1 MSVTTDLWGEVAG
14 QDRAVADLRAAVAA
28 PVHAYLFVGP
38 PGSGRRAAARA
49 FAAELFSRDLE
60 GEDADRQAR
69 LALDAKHPDL
79 VFFEPEGQRLS
90 VNKKESDLLDILREA
105 NRAPVEADHKLVVLG
120 EFHTMEEHAGA
131 LLKTIEEPP
140 PRTVIVVV
148 ADEVPPD
155 LVTTASRCV
164 RIEFGPVPDTIVV
177 ERLVAEG
184 VDAARAAE
192 AAAAAGGDLARARLL
207 ATDDA
212 LVSRRDAWAAVPERL
227 DGTGTRV
234 VQLVEDLRARIDVAQ
249 APLDAHHEVE
259 RLDLEE
265 EIERYGLR
273 RGLLGE
279 LVTRQKR
286 QVRTLRRQELRF
298 GLATVAGRYR
308 DALPTHPE
316 PVALV
321 DGLTAIQA
329 AADDLIRNPT
339 EELWLLG
346 LLLNLPPLR

>member
-1 MSVTTDLWGEVAG
+1 MSLATDLWGEVVG
-14 QDRAVADLRAAVAA
+14 QDRAVADLRAAAGA

-49 FAAELFSRDLE
+49 FAADLFSRERD
-60 GEDADRQAR
+60 GDDGGRQAR
-69 LALDAKHPDL
+69 LALEGKHPDL

-105 NRAPVEADHKLVVLG
+105 NRSPVEAEHKVVVLG

-140 PRTVIVVV
+140 PRTIVVV
-148 ADEVPPD
+148 LADEIPPD

-164 RIEFGPVPDTIVV
+164 RIEFGPVPEAAVV
-177 ERLVAEG
+177 ERLAAEG
-184 VDAARAAE
+184 VEGERAAE

-212 LVSRRDAWAAVPERL
+212 LVSRRDAWAAVPDRL
-227 DGTGTRV
+227 DGTGARV
-234 VQLVEDLRARIDVAQ
+234 VELVEDLRARIDAAQ

-259 RLDLEE
+259 RLDLEDE
-265 EIERYGLR
+265 VERYGLR
-273 RGLLGE
+273 KGLLGE

-298 GLATVAGRYR
+298 GLATMAGRYR
-308 DALPTHPE
+308 DALPSHPE
-316 PVALV
+316 PATLV
-321 DGLTAIQA
+321 EGLSAIQT
-329 AADDLIRNPT
+329 AADDLVRNPT

-346 LLLNLPPLR
+346 LLLKLPPLR